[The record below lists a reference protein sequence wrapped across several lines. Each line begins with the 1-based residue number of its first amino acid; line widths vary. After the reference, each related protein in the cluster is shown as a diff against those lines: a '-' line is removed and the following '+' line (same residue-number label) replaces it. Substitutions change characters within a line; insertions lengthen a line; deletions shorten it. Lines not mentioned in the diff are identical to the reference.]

1 MTHLVDEMAYTD
13 QTPWHGLGNALSP
26 GQSIETWAR
35 QAGME

>member
-1 MTHLVDEMAYTD
+1 MTHLEDQMAYAD

-35 QAGME
+35 QAGMD